1 MSQASKRLI
10 RELLLTALAYAIS
23 MLAGTNLLWRT
34 QSEIAE
40 ALFIAIPIAPAI
52 VLLLIFMRFLK
63 SLDEFQQRIQFLAI
77 GFSALATGLTT
88 YTIGNL
94 EWIWA
99 LQGFYFHATWVLPM
113 LFGYW
118 AIALLYFVWRHQ

>member
-10 RELLLTALAYAIS
+10 RELILTVLAYALS
-23 MLAGTNLLWRT
+23 MFAWTNLLWPT
-34 QSEIAE
+34 TSEFAD

-52 VLLLIFMRFLK
+52 VMIFIFIRFLK
-63 SLDEFQQRIQFLAI
+63 SLDELQQRIQYLAI
-77 GFSALATGLTT
+77 GFSAVATGLTT

-94 EWIWA
+94 EFMWA
-99 LQGFYFHATWVLPM
+99 LKGFYFHATWVLPM

-118 AIALLYFVWRHQ
+118 GIALLYFSKRFQ